1 MKVKVDRE
9 ACQGHAL
16 CAHKAPEVFSLDEE
30 GYSASDGRIVPP
42 TLEAQA
48 RKGMEYCPEHAIT
61 LVEDQ

>member
-30 GYSASDGRIVPP
+30 G
-42 TLEAQA
+42 
-48 RKGMEYCPEHAIT
+48 
-61 LVEDQ
+61 EDQRAIGTPFVG